1 MKKLFL
7 PFLLLLVG
15 CATYRTKITIAET
28 RDVLSQSEKYN
39 VREFASDHYDIAL
52 NNINSAEVMLKRGRP
67 KEGLASAEAALVKAR
82 EAFDTAIR
90 SQAAILLK
98 KARDA
103 RAIAMANSAPAF
115 NKDSFDLLESY
126 TSGAEQAFVAGK
138 FEESINSSEQALYYA
153 DIIAG
158 FSKEDVRL
166 KIEQIKKK
174 AATFSGSDD
183 EMLKIT
189 SNIEEAERLYN
200 AGHYTQALKILT
212 LLDNQV
218 IK

>member
-39 VREFASDHYDIAL
+39 VREFASDRYDIAL

-82 EAFDTAIR
+82 EAYDTAIR

-126 TSGAEQAFVAGK
+126 TRDAEQAFVAGK
-138 FEESINSSEQALYYA
+138 FEESINSSDQALYYA

-158 FSKEDVRL
+158 VSKEDIRL